1 MTAAQQNPSLMES
14 LNEYG
19 RNVSND
25 LVENEN
31 FIIPMTYVVP
41 AP

>member
-31 FIIPMTYVVP
+31 FIIPMEQP
-41 AP
+41 RPKP